1 MDKVVVAAL
10 LLSACFVA
18 YVLMVFALYLGIVT
32 ASSLLEMAGL
42 IAGSV
47 ATFGGMYY
55 LERRSRDSQENR

>member
-10 LLSACFVA
+10 LLSTAFIA
-18 YVLMVFALYLGIVT
+18 YVLMVFALYLGAIT
-32 ASSLLEMAGL
+32 PGALAEMAAL

-47 ATFGGMYY
+47 AAIAGIYY